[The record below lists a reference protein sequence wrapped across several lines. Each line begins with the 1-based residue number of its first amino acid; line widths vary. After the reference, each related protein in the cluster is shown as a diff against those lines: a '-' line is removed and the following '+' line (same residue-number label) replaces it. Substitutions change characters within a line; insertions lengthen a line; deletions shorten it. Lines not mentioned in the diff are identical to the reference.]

1 MLRPE
6 VIRKRVQKLEEY
18 LAILERYRGYLREEF
33 LRDPE
38 KYGSAERFL
47 QLAIETI
54 NDMAS
59 HVIAEQGL
67 GEVNANRDYARL
79 LREHGY
85 ITPALEERWTRMIGF
100 RNIPVHNY
108 LDVDRDIV
116 FDILQNDLDDLRA
129 LRDVFAHFL

>member
-1 MLRPE
+1 M
-6 VIRKRVQKLEEY
+6 K
-18 LAILERYRGYLREEF
+18 EEF

-59 HVIAEQGL
+59 HVIAEHGL
-67 GEVNANRDYARL
+67 GEVNASRVYARL

-85 ITPALEERWTRMIGF
+85 ITTALEQRWIRMIGF
-100 RNIPVHNY
+100 GNILVHNY
-108 LDVDRDIV
+108 LDIDRNIV
-116 FDILQNDLDDLRA
+116 FDVIQNDLNDLRA
-129 LRDVFAHFL
+129 LRDVFVQSL

>member
-6 VIRKRVQKLEEY
+6 VLRKRIQKLEEY
-18 LAILERYRGYLREEF
+18 LAILDHYRSYLKEEF

-47 QLAIETI
+47 QLPIETI

-59 HVIAEQGL
+59 HIIAEQGL
-67 GEVNANRDYARL
+67 GEVNASRDYARL

-85 ITPALEERWTRMIGF
+85 ITPALEQRWIRMIGF
-100 RNIPVHNY
+100 GNILMHNY
-108 LDVDRDIV
+108 LDIDRDIV
-116 FDILQNDLDDLRA
+116 FDVIQNDLNDLRA
-129 LRDVFAHFL
+129 LRDVFVQFL